1 MKKDDIQ
8 PKENFQRVDLIDM
21 VLKLWNQRRSIAKSC
36 GIAAVVS
43 IIIGFSIP
51 KEYTTTVTLAPE
63 VSGTGKSMN
72 NISALAG
79 FAGLNLEG
87 NQSGDALSPELYP
100 DILSSTTFAT
110 ELFNIKVKDSEGKLE
125 TTVYE
130 YLSNYQKNP
139 WWEYVFK
146 LPITI
151 INLLLPS
158 DETETLQQVN
168 PFHLTKNENKIVN
181 QLAQNIKISIDKK
194 TAVISLSVTMQDPL
208 ISATLTDSVMVK
220 LQNYITNYR
229 TNKARLD
236 LVFTEKIHDESKQK
250 YYKAQQEY
258 ANYIDRNQNIRLKS
272 VEAIQE
278 RLQNE
283 MSLAYN
289 LYNQTAQQLQLAR
302 VKVQENTP
310 AFTVIQSA
318 TVPLKPSKPS
328 KKIIL
333 LGLVFLTFAFHS
345 GWILLGKDFIF
356 DNHKT
361 LEE

>member
-1 MKKDDIQ
+1 MKKDYIQ
-8 PKENFQRVDLIDM
+8 PEEKFQKVDLIEM
-21 VLKLWNQRRSIAKSC
+21 AIKIWNKRRSIAKSC
-36 GIAAVVS
+36 GIAAIIG
-43 IIIGFSIP
+43 IIIGFSLP
-51 KEYTTTVTLAPE
+51 KEFTTTVTLAPE
-63 VSGTGKSMN
+63 VPGGGKSIS

-79 FAGLNLEG
+79 FAGINLGG

-100 DILSSTTFAT
+100 DILSSTTFTT

-125 TTVYE
+125 TTVYK
-130 YLSNYQKNP
+130 YLSNHQKNP
-139 WWEYVFK
+139 WWESVIK
-146 LPITI
+146 LPMTI
-151 INLLLPS
+151 INLLSPS

-168 PFHLTKNENKIVN
+168 PFHLTINENKIAK
-181 QLAQNIKISIDKK
+181 QLTQNIKISIDKK
-194 TAVISLSVTMQDPL
+194 TSVISLSVTMQDPL

-220 LQNYITNYR
+220 LQNYITKYR
-229 TNKARLD
+229 TNKARIDLD
-236 LVFTEKIHDESKQK
+236 FAEKIHNESKQK
-250 YYKAQQEY
+250 YYKTQQEY
-258 ANYIDRNQNIRLKS
+258 AKYIDRNQNIKLKS

-283 MSLAYN
+283 MNLAYS
-289 LYNQTAQQLQLAR
+289 LYNQTAQQLELAR

-345 GWILLGKDFIF
+345 GWILLGKDLIYS
-356 DNHKT
+356 NHKT
-361 LEE
+361 NKE